1 VPNVSA
7 VERSRKE
14 DVVPSIVIVDDEALI
29 RSGFELILSAA
40 ADIDVVRTCDG
51 VQAVDVIREEH
62 PDVVLLDI
70 RMPGKDGL
78 TVLAELQRLPTPPVV
93 AMLTTFDADEYITEA
108 LRAGASGFLLKDTDP
123 EQLPHMVRTLA
134 AGGLVL
140 SGGVSPK
147 VISGYLDDRID
158 RDAEGKLRALTDR
171 ETEVLQLLAQGHSN
185 GEIAATLYTSVGTV
199 KDQVSS
205 ILSKLSVKSRVEAA
219 IIAQRAGVLDD
230 GSQHDR

>member
-1 VPNVSA
+1 MP
-7 VERSRKE
+7 R
-14 DVVPSIVIVDDEALI
+14 IVIVDDEALL

-40 ADIDVVRTCDG
+40 ADIEVVKTCDG
-51 VQAVDVIREEH
+51 VQAVDVIREQR

-123 EQLPHMVRTLA
+123 EQLPHMVRSLA

-158 RDAEGKLRALTDR
+158 RDAEGKLQALTDR

-230 GSQHDR
+230 DAQHDR